1 LGSFKVQD
9 SDSHAHS
16 GLIWLG
22 GINPDNLGYT
32 PDFKAQLTVEF
43 RRNAP
48 SQAEALADFKGRAP
62 PEVSTL
68 AANVARQTL
77 DDRRASATRGHHFD
91 AHRKSESL
99 PWHRPAL
106 RSALGFI
113 HRLGLPLAVVN

>member
-1 LGSFKVQD
+1 LRSFKVQD
-9 SDSHAHS
+9 LDSHAHS

-22 GINPDNLGYT
+22 GINPDNLGCT

-48 SQAEALADFKGRAP
+48 SQAEALADVKSCAC
-62 PEVSTL
+62 PEAGTL

-77 DDRRASATRGHHFD
+77 DDSRASATRGHHFD

-106 RSALGFI
+106 RSALEFI